1 MVGRS
6 RLRGAAL
13 LALVLPAVASVALP
27 TALAQTGSFSLSW
40 QAPAEC
46 PDEARVRRAVEQLLG
61 EGPPPP
67 ANVSARAVVE
77 HTASGHW
84 NVRLTTV
91 RDGMTGERVVESE
104 SCQSLADATAL
115 ILALTIDP
123 SRVAAR
129 APGAASAPAS
139 STVASA
145 APSASAAAPAP
156 ASASALPTAPPT
168 ASPTPATTSVP
179 APPSAPPPE
188 AAPTRPGAS
197 GPTLVALFAQV
208 GGDLGTLPRA
218 AYAVG
223 GGAAL
228 TFGSF
233 RVEGYGTYLPQ
244 QAAHPVAFPNLG
256 TNIHLLAGGLRG
268 CFLPLHGSVEA
279 GGCVGLELG
288 DLRGQGFGPSL
299 PNQYY
304 LFTPGNGGGLW
315 VATTLS
321 GRVSWRIARSFALDL
336 DVGLVVPLER
346 DTFQF
351 DNPDNPNAPLPLHQA
366 GPVEGR
372 AAIGP
377 EVRF

>member
-13 LALVLPAVASVALP
+13 LALVLPAVAAVALP

-46 PDEARVRRAVEQLLG
+46 PDEAHVRRAVEQLLG

-91 RDGMTGERVVESE
+91 RDGTTGERVVESE

-123 SRVAAR
+123 ARVAAR

-156 ASASALPTAPPT
+156 ASASASPTAPPA
-168 ASPTPATTSVP
+168 ASPTPATTP
-179 APPSAPPPE
+179 AAPAVPPPE
-188 AAPTRPGAS
+188 AAPTGAGAP
-197 GPTLVALFAQV
+197 GPTRVALFAQV
-208 GGDLGTLPRA
+208 GGDVGTLPRA

-228 TFGSF
+228 TLGSF

-244 QAAHPVAFPNLG
+244 QAAHPAAFPNLG

-268 CFLPLHGSVEA
+268 CFLPLRGSVEA

-288 DLRGQGFGPSL
+288 DLRGQGFGPSV

-315 VATTLS
+315 IATTLS

-351 DNPDNPNAPLPLHQA
+351 DNPSGGAAIPLHQA

>member
-1 MVGRS
+1 M
-6 RLRGAAL
+6 
-13 LALVLPAVASVALP
+13 
-27 TALAQTGSFSLSW
+27 
-40 QAPAEC
+40 
-46 PDEARVRRAVEQLLG
+46 LG

-67 ANVSARAVVE
+67 GNVSARAIVE
-77 HTASGHW
+77 QTASGHW

-91 RDGMTGERVVESE
+91 RDGTTGERVVESE

-139 STVASA
+139 STVASG

-156 ASASALPTAPPT
+156 ASASASPTAPPA
-168 ASPTPATTSVP
+168 ASPAAATTPVP
-179 APPSAPPPE
+179 APSAAPPPE
-188 AAPTRPGAS
+188 AASARPGAS

-208 GGDLGTLPRA
+208 GGDVGTLPRA

-228 TFGSF
+228 TLGRF

-244 QAAHPVAFPNLG
+244 QAAHPTALPFLG
-256 TNIHLLAGGLRG
+256 SNIHLLAGGLRG
-268 CFLPLHGSVEA
+268 CFLPLRTSLEV
-279 GGCVGLELG
+279 GGCVGLEVG
-288 DLRGQGFGPSL
+288 DLRGQGFGPSV
-299 PNQYY
+299 PSQY

-315 VATTLS
+315 IATTLS

-346 DTFQF
+346 DLFEF
-351 DNPDNPNAPLPLHQA
+351 ENPAAPNAPLPLHQA

>member
-1 MVGRS
+1 MVR
-6 RLRGAAL
+6 RARVRGAAL
-13 LALVLPAVASVALP
+13 LALVLPVVAAVALP
-27 TALAQTGSFSLSW
+27 TALAQTASFSLSW

-46 PDEARVRRAVEQLLG
+46 PDESHVRRAVEQLLG

-77 HTASGHW
+77 HTATGHW

-91 RDGMTGERVVESE
+91 RDGVTGERVVESE

-115 ILALTIDP
+115 ILALAIDP
-123 SRVAAR
+123 QRVAAR
-129 APGAASAPAS
+129 GPGAASAPAS
-139 STVASA
+139 STVAPA
-145 APSASAAAPAP
+145 TPSASASAPTAAPAT
-156 ASASALPTAPPT
+156 ASVASPAPPG
-168 ASPTPATTSVP
+168 ASPTPAP
-179 APPSAPPPE
+179 ASTPSAARE
-188 AAPTRPGAS
+188 AAPVPSGAP

-208 GGDLGTLPRA
+208 GGDVGTLPRA
-218 AYAVG
+218 AFALG
-223 GGAAL
+223 AGAAL
-228 TFGSF
+228 TLGSL

-244 QAAHPVAFPNLG
+244 QATYAATLQSLG

-268 CFLPLHGSVEA
+268 CFVPLRGSLEA

-288 DLRGQGFGPSL
+288 DLRGQGFGPSV
-299 PNQYY
+299 PNQY
-304 LFTPGNGGGLW
+304 LFTPSNGGGLW

-321 GRVSWRIARSFALDL
+321 GRASWRIARSFALVL
-336 DVGLVVPLER
+336 DVGLVVPLRR
-346 DTFQF
+346 DLFEF
-351 DNPDNPNAPLPLHQA
+351 ENPADPNAPLPLHEA